1 MNSNKPSISQT
12 MLFNTVGSLIYYAC
26 QWFLSVVIVRISGYE
41 KAGVLSLAM
50 SVTAAPAIIGLF
62 NVRNY
67 QASDLNNQYN
77 QKTYINS
84 RHITNLFS
92 FLICAVMVL
101 AGGYSKEKAVV
112 ILLFML
118 YKIAEGYADVYYGIE
133 QRWERLDY
141 AGISMTIRGIGTIII
156 FVVILLAF
164 DNLIIGL
171 LAISIFSLLIV
182 LVYDVRKT
190 RAWCN
195 DKIDAS
201 QLKSEVIS
209 LLITCIPLAIVAF
222 LNNFAFNLAKIVLE
236 GTYGSEVMGYYSSVA
251 SPTLVVQLAA
261 QTIFAPMIPP
271 LTECFVKKDK
281 NGFYSI
287 LKKFSCLFCGLTI
300 VVLIGSKLLAH
311 WGLCLL
317 FGDKIEPYVYLFV
330 YIVLMTIFMAINT
343 SLFSVCTL
351 IREIKIQYLIGM
363 VAIVVSVIT
372 AYTLVVRFSMEGVI
386 WAQTITIL
394 SQILIQI
401 VIIVRK
407 LRKHFQ

>member
-1 MNSNKPSISQT
+1 MSSNKPSISRT

-41 KAGVLSLAM
+41 QAGVLSLAM
-50 SVTAAPAIIGLF
+50 SVTASPAIIGLF

-77 QKTYINS
+77 QRTYINS

-92 FLICAVMVL
+92 FIICAVMVL
-101 AGGYSKEKAVV
+101 AGEYSTEKAIV
-112 ILLFML
+112 IFLFML
-118 YKIAEGYADVYYGIE
+118 YKVAEGYADVYYGIE

-141 AGISMTIRGIGTIII
+141 AGISMTIRGIGTIVI
-156 FVVILLAF
+156 FVAILLVF
-164 DNLIIGL
+164 DNLVLGL
-171 LAISIFSLLIV
+171 IAISAFSLLVVIF
-182 LVYDVRKT
+182 YDVRKT
-190 RAWCN
+190 REWC
-195 DKIDAS
+195 DEKLTSS
-201 QLKSEVIS
+201 QLKAEVIS
-209 LLITCIPLAIVAF
+209 LLLTCIPLAIVAF
-222 LNNFAFNLAKIVLE
+222 LNNFAFNFAKIVLE
-236 GTYGSEVMGYYSSVA
+236 STYGSEVMGYYSSVA

-261 QTIFAPMIPP
+261 QTIFAPMIPS

-281 NGFYSI
+281 AGFYSI
-287 LKKFSCLFCGLTI
+287 LKKFSVLFGGLTV

-343 SLFSVCTL
+343 SLFSICTL
-351 IREIKIQYLIGM
+351 IREIKIQYLIGI
-363 VAIVVSVIT
+363 VAIIVSVIT
-372 AYTLVVRFSMEGVI
+372 AYTLVVRFSMVGVV

-394 SQILIQI
+394 SQIFIQ
-401 VIIVRK
+401 VLIIVKK
-407 LRKHFQ
+407 LKRHF